1 MNCKKCE
8 IVLRDGA
15 KFCHVCGFSQV
26 DAALPVIAGNEWF
39 SFVNTGNYTLKYK
52 LNTDLQIFYGSRS
65 VGLLSH
71 FSDEGNNNHYYDLVQ
86 SENDQTPVV
95 RFVRNDNDLS
105 CVDPVSGKVFFQWM
119 RHSSALGEVVSGS
132 KWSCGNMSVS
142 QSALRSL
149 TQWLP
154 GIIGWLIPSK
164 YSIVDNGHTV
174 GCVQG
179 SSFSFSNSKSVVI
192 LDRSRAW
199 ELLAVAIILSDD
211 ELG

>member
-26 DAALPVIAGNEWF
+26 DTALPVIAGNEWF

-52 LNTDLQIFYGSRS
+52 LNTDLQIFCGSRS

-95 RFVRNDNDLS
+95 RFVRNANDLS
-105 CVDPVSGKVFFQWM
+105 CVDPISGQVFFKWM

-132 KWSCGNMSVS
+132 KWM
-142 QSALRSL
+142 
-149 TQWLP
+149 P

-164 YSIVDNGHTV
+164 YSIVDNGRTV

>member
-8 IVLRDGA
+8 SVLRDGA
-15 KFCHVCGFSQV
+15 KFCHVCGVSQV

-52 LNTDLQIFYGSRS
+52 LNTDLQISCGGRS

-71 FSDEGNNNHYYDLVQ
+71 FSDEANNNHYYDLVQ
-86 SENDQTPVV
+86 SENDQKPVV

-105 CVDPVSGKVFFQWM
+105 CVDPVSGKVFFKWM
-119 RHSSALGEVVSGS
+119 RNSSALGEVVAGS
-132 KWSCGNMSVS
+132 KWSCGNMAVS

-154 GIIGWLIPSK
+154 GVIGWLIPSK
-164 YSIVDNGHTV
+164 YSIVDNGRMV

-179 SSFSFSNSKSVVI
+179 SSFSFSNSKSVLVA
-192 LDRSRAW
+192 DRSRAW